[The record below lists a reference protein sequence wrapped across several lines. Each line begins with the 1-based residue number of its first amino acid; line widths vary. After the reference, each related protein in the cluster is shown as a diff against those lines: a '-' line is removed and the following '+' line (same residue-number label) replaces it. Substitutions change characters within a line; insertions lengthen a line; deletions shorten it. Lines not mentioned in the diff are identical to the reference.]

1 MKRVLLVLS
10 LLVLLPLQGA
20 KASRPATIPPHPLA
34 LGDRRPPDG
43 DHDPHQNRLSPH
55 FRLNRL
61 QRPHQS
67 IGPRGWFWWER
78 TWNPLKEMGN
88 PKKSSIPLFVL
99 ADHCAPLIG
108 PADHPNPHLWLSPR
122 RMAKAT
128 PALGEFLAR
137 LDPANAPLYR
147 KRAGEVKRR
156 LEELD
161 RSLTQQSRSLSKRAV
176 VVHHPS
182 WNYLLE
188 DYGIRVVATVE
199 RNDEETPS
207 PRRIQ
212 EILETMKR
220 ERVDVISRNPTFRP
234 LGKDALP
241 GRAGPRSSCFGL
253 HPNLKSY
260 AQFLEKISSSQG
272 RTNEQPSVST
282 GLRSVHLDG
291 PGQSTLEVKRSSSPS
306 SVPTAPARP
315 PSEVILGLR
324 GQTGGG

>member
-1 MKRVLLVLS
+1 MVLV
-10 LLVLLPLQGA
+10 GA
-20 KASRPATIPPHPLA
+20 DLEP
-34 LGDRRPPDG
+34 
-43 DHDPHQNRLSPH
+43 
-55 FRLNRL
+55 
-61 QRPHQS
+61 
-67 IGPRGWFWWER
+67 W
-78 TWNPLKEMGN
+78 LKEMGN

-161 RSLTQQSRSLSKRAV
+161 KSLTQQSRSLSKRAV

-220 ERVDVISRNPTFRP
+220 ERVDVILTEPNVSAPWGRMLSQEGRGREVVLDP
-234 LGKDALP
+234 LA
-241 GRAGPRSSCFGL
+241 FT
-253 HPNLKSY
+253 PNLKSY
-260 AQFLEKISSSQG
+260 AQFLEK
-272 RTNEQPSVST
+272 NFLLLKDA
-282 GLRSVHLDG
+282 LR
-291 PGQSTLEVKRSSSPS
+291 
-306 SVPTAPARP
+306 
-315 PSEVILGLR
+315 
-324 GQTGGG
+324 